1 MYNSD
6 IATQK
11 ENIMYFSNQQPS
23 KKDSNKKMKPDRD
36 PALDRKKKGHKDYT
50 ENRNKKRGWE

>member
-1 MYNSD
+1 
-6 IATQK
+6 
-11 ENIMYFSNQQPS
+11 MYFSNQQPS